1 MEATMRYTIPAG
13 AILFLAFLG
22 QSEGAGDKKP
32 DTPPWAQVTVGG
44 EIRDLIELRA
54 KVDILALLDRDIP
67 SAALQTQWHG
77 PLPPRTTKRTAHIRS
92 MQIGDAAWVVALL
105 DDSDPDLE
113 KTIPMLKAPEK
124 GGLRVVLKGML
135 AATTDK
141 DPFVAHANAA
151 GTIRVVEEGD
161 KAAPRFGEI
170 VVAGQ
175 ALTGKYEVGKGKFT
189 ALAIQNGSS
198 PILVTGQVAPLPAP
212 SSNIIVSGKL
222 LISKQGPLVVE
233 AKNIGVEAP
242 KVK

>member
-1 MEATMRYTIPAG
+1 MRYTIPAG

-22 QSEGAGDKKP
+22 QSEGAGEKKGGA
-32 DTPPWAQVTVGG
+32 TPWAEVTVGG

-67 SAALQTQWHG
+67 VGGLQAQWHG
-77 PLPPRTTKRTAHIRS
+77 PLPPRTKKTAHIRS
-92 MQIGDAAWVVALL
+92 MQVGDATWVVALL
-105 DDSDPDLE
+105 GDGDPDLE
-113 KTIPMLKAPEK
+113 KTLPKLKAPEK
-124 GGLRVVLKGML
+124 GGLRVALKGIL

-151 GTIRVVEEGD
+151 GTIRIVEDGD
-161 KAAPRFGEI
+161 KAAPQFGEI
-170 VVAGQ
+170 VVVGQ

-198 PILVTGQVAPLPAP
+198 PILVTGQVAPLPTP
-212 SSNIIVSGKL
+212 SGNIIVSGKL

-233 AKNIGVEAP
+233 AKKIGVEAQ
-242 KVK
+242 KVN